1 MIYNCVW
8 HGWPRNSKSPDKVL
22 SFIKESRC
30 SSQKKKSGREH
41 GANFITSNQIHIL
54 DTIKFH
60 AFAKL
65 VIEFLEVILI
75 VSH

>member
-1 MIYNCVW
+1 MAGLEIL
-8 HGWPRNSKSPDKVL
+8 KVL
-22 SFIKESRC
+22 IKYHPSSKESRY
-30 SSQKKKSGREH
+30 SSQKNSGREH
-41 GANFITSNQIHIL
+41 GANFITSYQIHIL

-75 VSH
+75 VFH